1 MFAPYPK
8 GVVVTE
14 KTVFPRRLFFEA
26 LPEFFERWPG
36 IFRAAGLH
44 QGVVLTPASSS
55 GACKEERR
63 FFQLRRFEVYRK
75 AGITAPCTK
84 ICGMLVSGQGRL
96 SLMLFSRSPDDV
108 FFSASAPGEKLT
120 LRGRQKREQASCK
133 NEAGDGEHKGTFSRP
148 MLKVRRAA
156 FLFFLLLLLLF
167 HPSS

>member
-44 QGVVLTPASSS
+44 QGVVLPPASSS

-63 FFQLRRFEVYRK
+63 FFQLRRFEV
-75 AGITAPCTK
+75 
-84 ICGMLVSGQGRL
+84 
-96 SLMLFSRSPDDV
+96 SR
-108 FFSASAPGEKLT
+108 
-120 LRGRQKREQASCK
+120 
-133 NEAGDGEHKGTFSRP
+133 EARIRAE
-148 MLKVRRAA
+148 KVRLLHG
-156 FLFFLLLLLLF
+156 LFFLNKGVF
-167 HPSS
+167 SARN